1 MQVWFKTALGIA
13 ASVLVFVACFVA
25 EPADAAQY
33 PGIPSQVASRD
44 LRATLDLGGSGLT
57 RQLTV
62 REYSEDK
69 AGALRIYGLD
79 MTKRMHWIIVS
90 DDLTV
95 FMHVHPVLGSD
106 GGFRLG
112 VRFPRAAIYHV
123 YADAVPTGFG
133 HSVFRFDV
141 KIGWTKRITA
151 RRVGVAGDS
160 VTLGP
165 YVVRLSA
172 VRVPAGQDAPVLVAI
187 TRSGE
192 PATDLHPYL
201 GAFAHIVAIGVSDL
215 SYTHVHAMDAR
226 SMAMGIGTQNE
237 ASPVPANTIVPATMS
252 VHLDLAK
259 KGIYKVWVEFQGG
272 SKLYAAPF
280 AVTAY

>member
-1 MQVWFKTALGIA
+1 
-13 ASVLVFVACFVA
+13 
-25 EPADAAQY
+25 
-33 PGIPSQVASRD
+33 
-44 LRATLDLGGSGLT
+44 LRATLDVSGSGLT

-62 REYSEDK
+62 REYSEDR
-69 AGALRIYGLD
+69 AGSLRAYGLD
-79 MTKRMHWIIVS
+79 MTKRMHLIIVS
-90 DDLTV
+90 DDLAV

-106 GGFRLG
+106 GGLRLG
-112 VRFPRAAIYHV
+112 VRFPRPAIYHL
-123 YADAVPTGFG
+123 YADAVPVGFG

-141 KIGWTKRITA
+141 KIGWTKRIDV
-151 RRVGVAGDS
+151 RRAGIAGDS
-160 VTLGP
+160 VSLGP

-172 VRVPAGQDAPVLVAI
+172 LRFPAGQDAPVLVAI

-215 SYTHVHAMDAR
+215 SYAHVHAMDAR
-226 SMAMGIGTQNE
+226 NMSMGVGTQND
-237 ASPVPANTIVPATMS
+237 ASPIPANTIVPATMS

-280 AVTAY
+280 AITAY

>member
-1 MQVWFKTALGIA
+1 MQVSFKTAVPAVFASLLTITVLA
-13 ASVLVFVACFVA
+13 AP
-25 EPADAAQY
+25 PADAAQY
-33 PGIPSQVASRD
+33 AGFPSAVASRD
-44 LRATLDLGGSGLT
+44 LRATLDVGGSSLT
-57 RQLTV
+57 RQLTI

-69 AGALRIYGLD
+69 TGPLRSFGLD
-79 MTKRMHWIIVS
+79 MTKRMHLILVS
-90 DDLTV
+90 DDLSV
-95 FMHVHPVLGSD
+95 YLHLHPALGAD
-106 GGFRLG
+106 GSFKLS
-112 VRFPRAAIYHV
+112 VRFPKAAIYHV

-133 HSVFRFDV
+133 HAVFRFDV
-141 KIGWTKRITA
+141 KIGWTKRILV
-151 RRVGVAGDS
+151 RHVGSSGET

-165 YVVRLSA
+165 YAVRLSTL
-172 VRVPAGQDAPVLVAI
+172 RVPAGQDAPVLVAI

-201 GAFAHIVAIGVSDL
+201 GAFAHIVAIGVTDL

-226 SMAMGIGTQNE
+226 NMPMGMGADAE

-259 KGIYKVWVEFQGG
+259 KETYKVWVEFQGG

-280 AVTAY
+280 VVTAY